1 MRRPENVWLV
11 GKSHFDD
18 YAMHVSV
25 GRETARQLDVAV
37 VGIAR
42 NAMPHLSNTLALVS
56 ELRDGFRDLQMY
68 VYENDSVDGTGNA
81 LDDFAAGNPW
91 FHVRHDTLGGPDS
104 RGFESERTHR
114 LAACRNEC
122 HDYVRRH
129 CASTTYT
136 IVMDLDPHFGFSVD
150 GVFSSVYWLGALS
163 GSASTRRA
171 GAMASYSLWS
181 EVDHDTGARKISHYD
196 AWAAR
201 LNEFRDRRE
210 EVGFGWFSAM
220 LPDVGSPPI
229 PLYSAFGGLCVYWTE
244 AFLSTGLNPYQG
256 GDCEHVF
263 LHKKLRSAG
272 WQLYL
277 NPGCRYVAH
286 WTE

>member
-1 MRRPENVWLV
+1 MKRPEDVWSV
-11 GKSHFDD
+11 GDVTKNEYEFH
-18 YAMHVSV
+18 ASV
-25 GRETARQLDVAV
+25 GRETARDLSVVV

-42 NAMPHLSNTLALVS
+42 NAMPYLTNTLELVK
-56 ELRDGFRDLQMY
+56 ELAGGFKDLQMY
-68 VYENDSVDGTGNA
+68 VYENDSADNTANA
-81 LDDFAAGNPW
+81 LDDFAAANSW
-91 FHVRHDTLGGPDS
+91 FHVRHATLGVPDT
-104 RGFESERTHR
+104 RGFEPDRTHR

-129 CASTTYT
+129 ASNTTYT
-136 IVMDLDPHFGFSVD
+136 IVLDLDPHYGFSVD
-150 GVFSSVYWLGALS
+150 GVFSSIYWLGNLS
-163 GSASTRRA
+163 GSMTSRRA

-181 EVDHDTGARKISHYD
+181 VVDAENGARKIAHYD

-201 LNEFRDRRE
+201 LNTFRDRRA
-210 EVGFGWFSAM
+210 EVGFGWFSTM

-229 PLYSAFGGLCVYWTE
+229 PLYSAFGGLCVYMTE
-244 AFLSTGLNPYQG
+244 AFLSTGINPYEG

-263 LHKKLRSAG
+263 LHKKMRAAG

-286 WTE
+286 WQE